1 MKKVRIGIVGLGA
14 ITQRAHLPALSTIP
28 EVEVAAAAEISPE
41 TGRKIAARWKIPA
54 IYQDYNEMFQEAAL
68 DAAMICLPC
77 SLHARVVRAALMH
90 DLHVFCEKPMG
101 TTTEDA
107 LEIVKTADRKDLVL
121 AVGYNRRLEKRY
133 EEMARLVR
141 SHSLGRVMQT
151 YGILVHP
158 GPYAGWIPSS
168 DWFFSDTYGVLA
180 DSGSHLMDL
189 FRFILSDP
197 IASVYANGVSTMQGA
212 DVIDTVAG
220 AFRTEQNGV
229 GTFMFGWKVAA
240 TYDSVQV
247 HGTGRSALS
256 SPMELELRHASYG
269 SMERIADH
277 VSLAGKIARDQI
289 AHVRGGPGLGDTYAL
304 EDRAFANAVLQHSP
318 PAASGED
325 GLRTLEVLEAIQ
337 RSITTQSEVDV
348 DFHPVD

>member
-1 MKKVRIGIVGLGA
+1 MKKVRLGIVGLGA
-14 ITQRAHLPALSTIP
+14 IAKKAHLPALSTIP
-28 EVEVAAAAEISPE
+28 DIEIVAAAEVSPK
-41 TGRKIAARWKIPA
+41 TSKKMAAQWNIPA

-77 SLHARVVRAALMH
+77 GLHSRAVKSALMH

-101 TTTEDA
+101 TTTGDA
-107 LEIVKTADRKDLVL
+107 LEIVKTAEKKDLIL

-133 EEMARLVR
+133 EEMARLVQSR
-141 SHSLGRVMQT
+141 SLGRVMQT

-168 DWFFSDTYGVLA
+168 DWFFADTYGVLA

-197 IASVYANGVSTMQGA
+197 IVSVYAEGVSTMYGVN
-212 DVIDTVAG
+212 VIDTVAG
-220 AFRTEQNGV
+220 VFRTEQNSV
-229 GTFMFGWKVAA
+229 GTFMFGWKVAT

-247 HGTGRSALS
+247 HGTGRSALA

-277 VSLAGKIARDQI
+277 ISLAGKIARDQI
-289 AHVRGGPGLGDTYAL
+289 AHARGGFGLGDTYVL
-304 EDRAFANAVLQHSP
+304 EDRAFANAVLHHSP
-318 PAASGED
+318 PVANGED

-337 RSITTQSEVDV
+337 KSITTKSEVEV